1 MLESNIS
8 SLKSCSTVY
17 KLCDLGCPYYKKM
30 RLIQLLHHE
39 VVKMETTWVKSLTQ
53 RLCNHSCYSPNIS
66 GSPFR
71 HTIELYLPNLK
82 LGVAVWLALA
92 NGTQGNLIW
101 HCWSY
106 KGWCATCH
114 VPFALLGRPWEHGPW
129 LSICQSRS
137 WESVRGR
144 GCLMTPVNRYSE
156 QGNKLLLCWATSIL
170 RSFVIAA

>member
-66 GSPFR
+66 DSPFR

-106 KGWCATCH
+106 KGGVQPVTS
-114 VPFALLGRPWEHGPW
+114 PLLYWEDRGNMGHDW
-129 LSICQSRS
+129 A
-137 WESVRGR
+137 SVNLDPGSLW
-144 GCLMTPVNRYSE
+144 GAEAAWWPQWTGTVSKGTNFCCVKPPAFW
-156 QGNKLLLCWATSIL
+156 GHLL
-170 RSFVIAA
+170 